1 MIQGKMISEQPSTK
15 TIRIIT
21 SIRNSLDEIENGGK
35 QSSFVETNRLE
46 QLNRIFTNTLFH
58 QLIDEV
64 IQ

>member
-1 MIQGKMISEQPSTK
+1 MISEQPSTK

-35 QSSFVETNRLE
+35 QSSFVETHRLE

>member
-1 MIQGKMISEQPSTK
+1 MMKMINEQPSTK